1 MNLIALQGT
10 SKGDAIRRR
19 GSNFCRFLSSFISFG
34 MQKFPIG

>member
-19 GSNFCRFLSSFISFG
+19 GSNFCRFL
-34 MQKFPIG
+34 